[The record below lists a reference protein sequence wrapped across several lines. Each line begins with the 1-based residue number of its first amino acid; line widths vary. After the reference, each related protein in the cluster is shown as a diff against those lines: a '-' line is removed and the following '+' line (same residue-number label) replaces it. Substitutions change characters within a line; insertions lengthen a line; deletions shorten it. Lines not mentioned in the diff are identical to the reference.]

1 MRFKVNA
8 VLGAIIALAWSVQSA
23 HAGAIRFAAKQLHRG
38 SIVAVQKTSDA
49 KGTAVANVEDAG
61 KATRAALKKE
71 KAVLRT
77 DLVSAPGAAVKGTK
91 TAAGRLWKA
100 VW

>member
-1 MRFKVNA
+1 MRLKVFA
-8 VLGAIIALAWSVQSA
+8 ILGACIALTWCVQSA
-23 HAGAIRFAAKQLHRG
+23 HAGAIRFAAKQLHKG

-61 KATRAALKKE
+61 KATRAALKNGTGI
-71 KAVLRT
+71 VRT
-77 DLVSAPGAAVKGTK
+77 DVVSAPGAAVRGTQA
-91 TAAGRLWKA
+91 AAGRIWKA